1 MDSVGDDAKAPGCPI
16 RISSDQRLLPPPR
29 SFSQGATS
37 FIVSRCQG
45 IHQMPLSCLRAASM
59 RRDKAHA
66 HERHSLK
73 ASLRPE
79 SFPAVQN
86 DALCCYSRSTLPGS
100 IPAGCKKAD
109 MDRWYPP
116 AIPSSRT
123 TEGQNPIHDVKEPNA
138 KKQTL
143 PAKHIPRSGSRLATR
158 SASREG
164 WWSRTG
170 SNRRPPACKAGALP
184 TELRPRSQ
192 AWRAWWAREDLN
204 FRPHAYQARAL
215 TS

>member
-73 ASLRPE
+73 ASPLPE
-79 SFPAVQN
+79 SRLSFQN
-86 DALCCYSRSTLPGS
+86 DALRCYSRSTLPGS
-100 IPAGCKKAD
+100 IPAGCTKAD

-123 TEGQNPIHDVKEPNA
+123 AEGQNPIHDVKEPNA
-138 KKQTL
+138 KTNL
-143 PAKHIPRSGSRLATR
+143 PAKLPCALWLAARSATR
-158 SASREG
+158 GG
-164 WWSRTG
+164 WWSRPG
-170 SNRRPPACKAGALP
+170 SNR
-184 TELRPRSQ
+184 
-192 AWRAWWAREDLN
+192 
-204 FRPHAYQARAL
+204 
-215 TS
+215 

>member
-73 ASLRPE
+73 ASPLPE
-79 SFPAVQN
+79 SRLSFIN
-86 DALCCYSRSTLPGS
+86 EALRCYSRSTLPGS
-100 IPAGCKKAD
+100 LPSPVDSRCTHSHVSCDSRVRMTHPTGWEK
-109 MDRWYPP
+109 DRWYPP

-123 TEGQNPIHDVKEPNA
+123 AEGQNPIHDVKEPNA
-138 KKQTL
+138 KTNL
-143 PAKHIPRSGSRLATR
+143 PAKRSFFSMTPVR
-158 SASREG
+158 SA
-164 WWSRTG
+164 
-170 SNRRPPACKAGALP
+170 NRKSGRRNRPKRIARRVVEPDGIEP
-184 TELRPRSQ
+184 T
-192 AWRAWWAREDLN
+192 
-204 FRPHAYQARAL
+204 
-215 TS
+215 TSSLQS